1 MSFYLGQKSKISL
14 IKIKGFFNKEESLP
28 YVEGGTAV
36 LHGLIYQAASQAML
50 ESAANK
56 YPSLASPG
64 RRLFSLFFFFFHR
77 ADTIA
82 IHLKIIVAQIYRG
95 THRLSNLVT
104 FLSTKV
110 HMCKQLKKKTFQSW
124 WECPAT
130 PSKKQHKL
138 HPIPTS
144 TVRLRL
150 THFNPSPQH
159 FSSASTNSP
168 GSSQCFLLY
177 FTYKLSN

>member
-1 MSFYLGQKSKISL
+1 MWKVALLCCMALYIKLHLKPCWSQQKTNAC
-14 IKIKGFFNKEESLP
+14 FP
-28 YVEGGTAV
+28 R
-36 LHGLIYQAASQAML
+36 
-50 ESAANK
+50 
-56 YPSLASPG
+56 
-64 RRLFSLFFFFFHR
+64 RRLFLLFFFHR

-104 FLSTKV
+104 LLSTKV
-110 HMCKQLKKKTFQSW
+110 HMCKQLKKKTSQSW

-138 HPIPTS
+138 HPTPTS

-150 THFNPSPQH
+150 THFNPSPQDL
-159 FSSASTNSP
+159 SSASTNSP
-168 GSSQCFLLY
+168 GSSQSFLLY
-177 FTYKLSN
+177 FT